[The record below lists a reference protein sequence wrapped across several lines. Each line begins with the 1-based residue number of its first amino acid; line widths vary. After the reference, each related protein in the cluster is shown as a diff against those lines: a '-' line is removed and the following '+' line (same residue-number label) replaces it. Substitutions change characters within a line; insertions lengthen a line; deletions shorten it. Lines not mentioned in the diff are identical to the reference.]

1 MIFLSFYSQII
12 RQYRRM
18 GWDGNKA
25 NLDSAFKR
33 SPHQFISG
41 SDESVEYS
49 NDLGG
54 RDVGG
59 EQRCVARISSA
70 VFS

>member
-1 MIFLSFYSQII
+1 
-12 RQYRRM
+12 M

-25 NLDSAFKR
+25 NLDSAFKLFNPSR

-70 VFS
+70 VSS

>member
-1 MIFLSFYSQII
+1 
-12 RQYRRM
+12 M
-18 GWDGNKA
+18 GCKA
-25 NLDSAFKR
+25 NLDSAFKLFNPSR

-41 SDESVEYS
+41 SDIQHEESVEYP
-49 NDLGG
+49 DDFGG

-70 VFS
+70 VSGKEYCGIS